1 MNIRNHFT
9 YLLGLLAICAA
20 VPAQASPFVV
30 GGFDVARG
38 GLESLAPG
46 GNPALASDIAAA
58 FPGTTFQFSNTLTP
72 AFLSSVN
79 VVILGVATTD
89 SSAITPLS
97 GSEQSALR
105 SFVLGGGTALI
116 FSDNSLFDPNAPA
129 VNASVLTPFGVTAT
143 GTEDGIVSAPIL
155 NSTGPLTSP
164 FTPATEFDTLFP
176 GWYNDTNG
184 GLVLADL
191 NSDPATP
198 AIDFFAPDAL
208 GPTSGAVVLFSD
220 SNAIIQTTAELT
232 TTNLNLILN
241 ALALT
246 EVPPRVPEPGTL
258 AILATALAGFGLARR
273 RRKVLTAG
281 TLGSMRRERG

>member
-20 VPAQASPFVV
+20 VPTQASPFVV
-30 GGFDVARG
+30 GGFDAARG

-46 GNPALASDIAAA
+46 GNPTLASDIAAA

-97 GSEQSALR
+97 GSEQSALT

-116 FSDNSLFDPNAPA
+116 FSDNSTFDPNAPA

-143 GTEDGIVSAPIL
+143 GTEDGFVSAPIL

-164 FTPATEFDTLFP
+164 FTPVTEFDTLFP
-176 GWYNDTNG
+176 GWYSDTNG

-191 NSDPATP
+191 NSDPTTP
-198 AIDFFAPDAL
+198 AIDFFAPGAL
-208 GPTSGAVVLFSD
+208 GPASGAVVLFSD
-220 SNAIIQTTAELT
+220 SNAIIQTTADLT
-232 TTNLNLILN
+232 TSNLNLILN
-241 ALALT
+241 AFALT
-246 EVPPRVPEPGTL
+246 GEGPTTVPEPGTL
-258 AILATALAGFGLARR
+258 ALLGTALAGFGLARR

-281 TLGSMRRERG
+281 T